1 MVLADPV
8 FSANDKRVKAGTLQ
22 GVAEIAVNANQE
34 SEMLPD
40 RNDLERLPST
50 RREAKGIVALAPLS
64 RTKKALDFAAN
75 RELVESG
82 ELSKYRYVVFA
93 THGLLDSRHPEL
105 TAIVLSLVDE
115 NGYRRDGYLR
125 AHEVYNLNLSAELV
139 VLSACETAL
148 GKNIKGEGLIGL
160 TRGFIYAGS
169 PRVMASLWPVKDD
182 STAVLMVSFFRSM
195 IKQGKPPAAAL
206 RATQIEMLKSDRWSA
221 PHYWAAFV
229 LQGEWR

>member
-1 MVLADPV
+1 
-8 FSANDKRVKAGTLQ
+8 
-22 GVAEIAVNANQE
+22 
-34 SEMLPD
+34 
-40 RNDLERLPST
+40 
-50 RREAKGIVALAPLS
+50 
-64 RTKKALDFAAN
+64 LDFAAN
-75 RELVESG
+75 GELVESG
-82 ELSKYRYVVFA
+82 ELSKYRYVVFE
-93 THGLLDSRHPEL
+93 THGLLDSWHPEL

-125 AHEVYNLNLSAELV
+125 AHEVYNLNLSGELV

-160 TRGFIYAGS
+160 TRCFIYAGS

-182 STAVLMVSFFRSM
+182 STAVLMVSFFCST
-195 IKQGKPPAAAL
+195 IKQGEASCGSIARHPDRDAK
-206 RATQIEMLKSDRWSA
+206 KHRWSA